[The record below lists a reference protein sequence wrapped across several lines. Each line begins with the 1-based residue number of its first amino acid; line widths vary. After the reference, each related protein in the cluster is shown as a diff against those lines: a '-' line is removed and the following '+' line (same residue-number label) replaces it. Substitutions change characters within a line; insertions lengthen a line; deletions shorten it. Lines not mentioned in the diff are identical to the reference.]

1 MSTQK
6 WSQPCK
12 QGENQYVI
20 HYSPQLLPN
29 GKYASKLLIA
39 HHFGSGVEEQSI
51 GIKNNPEFITEL
63 EAANYGLKAGLEWVR
78 DNG

>member
-12 QGENQYVI
+12 QGDNQYVI
-20 HYSPQLLPN
+20 HYSPQLLSN
-29 GKYASKLLIA
+29 GKYAPKLIIA
-39 HHFGSGVEEQSI
+39 HHFGSGVEEKSV
-51 GIKNNPEFITEL
+51 GIINNPEFETEL
-63 EAANYGLKAGLEWVR
+63 DAASLGLKAGLEWVR